1 MLMKCMRKH
10 STRGWMRP
18 SFVALASCVAAVC
31 LFALSATMRPTLRVR
46 HLDSL
51 SSASHAVDA
60 QRDPNPT
67 TWSHMQTFE
76 TQLDP
81 LMNSTTTTAAPQPPE
96 TSEHTRPHVY
106 VPAHV
111 MPYVVI
117 GVATSPKNTGH
128 RTWIRN
134 TWMTLQ
140 NVRAGTVHAVFL
152 IGLLTPG
159 ATAHPPAVRK
169 QLRTE
174 RTRS

>member
-1 MLMKCMRKH
+1 MHAKTLHVMRA
-10 STRGWMRP
+10 SYA
-18 SFVALASCVAAVC
+18 VALASFVAAVC
-31 LFALSATMRPTLRVR
+31 LFALSATMQPPVRVR

-51 SSASHAVDA
+51 SPASHAVDA
-60 QRDPNPT
+60 HRDQYPT

-76 TQLDP
+76 THLDP
-81 LMNSTTTTAAPQPPE
+81 LMNSTMTAAPQPPE
-96 TSEHTRPHVY
+96 ISEQTRPHVS
-106 VPAHV
+106 VPPHV

>member
-1 MLMKCMRKH
+1 MR
-10 STRGWMRP
+10 S
-18 SFVALASCVAAVC
+18 SYVALASLVAAIC
-31 LFALSATMRPTLRVR
+31 LFAFSTTNMQPLRVR

-51 SSASHAVDA
+51 SSASHDVVDA
-60 QRDPNPT
+60 AHRVQNPT

-76 TQLDP
+76 T
-81 LMNSTTTTAAPQPPE
+81 LMNSTTTAALQPPQNQI
-96 TSEHTRPHVY
+96 SELTRPHVS

-174 RTRS
+174 REFVDELLCLRSI

>member
-1 MLMKCMRKH
+1 
-10 STRGWMRP
+10 
-18 SFVALASCVAAVC
+18 
-31 LFALSATMRPTLRVR
+31 
-46 HLDSL
+46 
-51 SSASHAVDA
+51 
-60 QRDPNPT
+60 
-67 TWSHMQTFE
+67 MQTFE
-76 TQLDP
+76 T
-81 LMNSTTTTAAPQPPE
+81 LMNSTTTAAPQPPQNQI
-96 TSEHTRPHVY
+96 SELTRPVS

-174 RTRS
+174 REFVDELLCLRSI